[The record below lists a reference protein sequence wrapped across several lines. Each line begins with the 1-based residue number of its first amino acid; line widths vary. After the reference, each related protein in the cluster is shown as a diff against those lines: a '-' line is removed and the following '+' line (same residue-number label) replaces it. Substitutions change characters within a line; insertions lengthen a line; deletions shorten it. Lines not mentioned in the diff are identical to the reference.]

1 MSADTA
7 PAAMPGDE
15 EIARLV
21 ADVMSRD
28 NHALALHTARKIK
41 ALFAPILAE
50 KESLRRELHSLAVAL
65 HRKHYWHV
73 KQWQPFDDALGL
85 ATQIDNMTAG
95 LVPESRALAAE
106 AALAAERERIATNLD
121 AQADAL
127 WERCETKRSNPPSVD
142 EQADAAQAFALQ
154 KAAAAIRAQGE

>member
-7 PAAMPGDE
+7 PAEMPGE
-15 EIARLV
+15 EDVARVLAEWLDIQGYHLTEDTMV
-21 ADVMSRD
+21 AERYSGGHW
-28 NHALALHTARKIK
+28 HALNLKKVTGPLRD
-41 ALFAPILAE
+41 LFAPILAE
-50 KESLRRELHSLAVAL
+50 KEREIERACADHANATIGWERERGLRE
-65 HRKHYWHV
+65 
-73 KQWQPFDDALGL
+73 
-85 ATQIDNMTAG
+85 
-95 LVPESRALAAE
+95 AAE

-121 AQADAL
+121 AQAGAL